1 VSERKV
7 SGKLVHGLWGRALAG
22 ELPGGL
28 LSTLASKGL
37 DPTQVHREVSWTLF
51 HQGVVETAEALFP
64 GRPDQLE
71 RLGARVVEC
80 LRHEIPGAV
89 LTVGKMMG
97 VRSVLK
103 RAVGQPLRGI
113 EWLTLHLDERG
124 KRELAI
130 TVNEPVATGFLAG
143 ALGALFK
150 VFGERPT
157 VAVERPGCVA
167 VRW

>member
-1 VSERKV
+1 MSARKV

-22 ELPGGL
+22 ELPGGF
-28 LSTLASKGL
+28 LSTLATKGL
-37 DPTQVHREVSWTLF
+37 DPSETHREVGWELF
-51 HQGVVETAEALFP
+51 HQGVVDTAEALFP

-80 LRHEIPGAV
+80 LRQDIPGAV

-113 EWLTLHLDERG
+113 EWMTLQLDERG
-124 KRELAI
+124 RREMAI
-130 TVNEPVATGFLAG
+130 TVNEPAATGFLAG
-143 ALGALFK
+143 SLGALFK

-157 VAVERPGCVA
+157 VTVERPGCVA